1 MRDLANRFFYLL
13 SLLATIKLI
22 VETAAATT
30 QVRQPRRKAND
41 EPFLKIERLKK
52 NLLHQLEGRTEGLEY
67 LYLVCVPVHARI
79 SILPPERFKL
89 AFAGNCRLSART
101 RNRS

>member
-1 MRDLANRFFYLL
+1 MRDLADRFIYLL
-13 SLLATIKLI
+13 RLLAAIKLI

-52 NLLHQLEGRTEGLEY
+52 NLLHQLKRLTK
-67 LYLVCVPVHARI
+67 
-79 SILPPERFKL
+79 RFKDFDIRFRTVHG
-89 AFAGNCRLSART
+89 AYSETVRPARSIPKT
-101 RNRS
+101 TSNTP